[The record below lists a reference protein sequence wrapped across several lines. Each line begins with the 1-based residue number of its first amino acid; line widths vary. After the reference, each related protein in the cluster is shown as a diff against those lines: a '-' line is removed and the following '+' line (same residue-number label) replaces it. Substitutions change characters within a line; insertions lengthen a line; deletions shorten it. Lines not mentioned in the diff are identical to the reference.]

1 MTQTEANHLKN
12 GYYKLRSESSVLKD
26 GGRRFEGTRWL
37 IRESCIERYADS
49 WVLRVYNIE
58 GNVEACLISP
68 NGTQRNYC

>member
-1 MTQTEANHLKN
+1 MTPAETNYLKD
-12 GYYKLRSESSVLKD
+12 GYHKLRRDSSVLRD

-37 IRESCIERYADS
+37 IRESCIERYANN
-49 WVLRVYNIE
+49 WILRVYNIE